1 MNIIKNKIFTE
12 EHIIIDNKQFINC
25 TFNNC
30 DFVYRGSPT
39 GFFSSCNFNTIKS
52 WNFEGEAQNT
62 LEFIAMTYHGIGE
75 GGKKM
80 MENLFEGIRKL
91 PPSNQ
96 NLN

>member
-1 MNIIKNKIFTE
+1 MEVIKNKTFTE
-12 EHIIIDNKQFINC
+12 EHIVLDNKRYVGC

-39 GFFSSCNFNTIKS
+39 GFFSNCDFNSIKS
-52 WNFEGEAQNT
+52 WEFEGEAKNT
-62 LEFIAMTYHGIGE
+62 VEFIAMTYHGIGE

-80 MENLFEGIRKL
+80 MENLFEGIKNI
-91 PPSNQ
+91 PPNNP

>member
-1 MNIIKNKIFTE
+1 MEVIKNKTFNEDYIV
-12 EHIIIDNKQFINC
+12 IDNKRYVGC

-30 DFVYRGSPT
+30 DFVYRGAPT
-39 GFFSSCNFNTIKS
+39 GFFSKCDFNSIKS
-52 WNFEGEAQNT
+52 WEFEGEAKNT

-80 MENLFEGIRKL
+80 MENLFEGIKNI
-91 PPSNQ
+91 PPNNS